1 MSNLAFSPFFL
12 GRWPTYDIIRIIR
25 IKLVLNN
32 WHFRRESKEH
42 KNSWLCLIIG
52 SFFIG
57 WIFFLSLFCILKLD
71 LRKRKKLITNRWKEY
86 NDSKQNLGYTNKLL
100 NSSGAQVIAF
110 LWIIVF
116 DYVNLLSFG
125 KKSIHLINVSFN
137 SFPTF
142 KQIYGN
148 RCTTILLD
156 LFERDRR
163 WCRIACTRYSVVIIV
178 W

>member
-1 MSNLAFSPFFL
+1 MFNY
-12 GRWPTYDIIRIIR
+12 R
-25 IKLVLNN
+25 
-32 WHFRRESKEH
+32 
-42 KNSWLCLIIG
+42 
-52 SFFIG
+52 
-57 WIFFLSLFCILKLD
+57 IFFYRLDFFPFLILHIEVRLE
-71 LRKRKKLITNRWKEY
+71 KRKKLITNRWKEY

-163 WCRIACTRYSVVIIV
+163 WCRIACTRYSVDVVIIV
-178 W
+178 WQLLYHHLPKFNWKRPKVV